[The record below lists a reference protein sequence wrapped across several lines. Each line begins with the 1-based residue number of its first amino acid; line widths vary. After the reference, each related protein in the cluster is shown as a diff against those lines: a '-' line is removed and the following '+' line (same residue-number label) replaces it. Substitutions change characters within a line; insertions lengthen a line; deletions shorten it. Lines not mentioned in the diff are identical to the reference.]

1 LIATARNPTHPASR
15 TCGFMTG
22 IDVANQVLRNA
33 IQDASGPLPPTFIF
47 EFLFNEWRRYL
58 VWIYSLHGAGPR
70 WVEALVAT
78 DLFLRSVAPIVVEK
92 EKNAV
97 TKELDTVVASVKEA
111 MRMAGTDSGVQVQ
124 FLHDLSEWHV
134 HLIARPS
141 TDKNPKDCPRW
152 RLEPRGG
159 HSDTVE
165 LTREEMRHK
174 ELMDLLDNADIEQ
187 IDVED
192 RWRL

>member
-1 LIATARNPTHPASR
+1 
-15 TCGFMTG
+15 MTG

-70 WVEALVAT
+70 CVEALVAT

-111 MRMAGTDSGVQVQ
+111 KRMAGTDSGVQVQ
-124 FLHDLSEWHV
+124 F
-134 HLIARPS
+134 
-141 TDKNPKDCPRW
+141 
-152 RLEPRGG
+152 
-159 HSDTVE
+159 
-165 LTREEMRHK
+165 
-174 ELMDLLDNADIEQ
+174 
-187 IDVED
+187 
-192 RWRL
+192 